1 MIGHFKEVCE
11 FGLIHNQCRCPGGR
25 TVRHVKC
32 DHPEDHRELM
42 LMTNPPPPPP
52 AVSVATVEIDGKIMP
67 DPHAV
72 PEDPRKSPFAQ
83 PLPALDEMS
92 DGETLTWM
100 GTDAVRWA
108 LVFRHYEGRATSDDD
123 KLMNMVGWFANAIG
137 AGQTD
142 GRAPQLKECECGRVL
157 LYAEKIFPDQRI
169 DGDPA
174 VVHRDPDREGEDGR
188 CTYVDKGMSTDG

>member
-1 MIGHFKEVCE
+1 MAGHFKEVCE
-11 FGLIHNQCRCPGGR
+11 FGLIHKQCRCLGER

-32 DHPEDHRELM
+32 DRPEGHRKLM
-42 LMTNPPPPPP
+42 LNTLSSGPSTPTPTPTP
-52 AVSVATVEIDGKIMP
+52 VATVEIDGKIMP

-83 PLPALDEMS
+83 PLPGLDEMS

-100 GTDAVRWA
+100 GTDAIRWA
-108 LVFRHYEGRATSDDD
+108 LVFQHYEGRAASDDD
-123 KLMNMVGWFANAIG
+123 KLMNLVSWFANAIG

-157 LYAEKIFPDQRI
+157 LYAEKIFPERI

-188 CTYVDKGMSTDG
+188 CTYKLA